1 MRERRIL
8 KRFLLIPAVAGL
20 LALSGCS
27 SFDRMRSAAENGEPA
42 AQYELAEYYRSGD
55 PALSVLWM
63 TRAAENGY
71 PKAMVELGKFHLDG
85 FGVQR
90 DRDAALGWWEKAA
103 LGKGDLAAAQL
114 LGELLLPDPPPG
126 RAELAV
132 AACGV
137 LLADPACEE
146 RRKFAAKLLDE
157 GGKLCA
163 MLKLAD
169 RREELAAVEKRFTRI
184 FRESA
189 DCFDLS
195 DPKVLES
202 MDRLSDEFYLLPPL
216 AGKPPAPTE
225 VSGLRPEFAAL
236 LGACD
241 RLDVDELPKLIE
253 TARRLPDFPEFLS
266 TVPELIVPMFF
277 GKPELYGGITAGR
290 SFYDF
295 ALFGSSMTVSR
306 EYDSLSRP
314 FPVLASRTSIQ
325 DGEGVFLFGKPGM
338 KPIPA
343 DRFCKYGSCELF
355 GVRIEYGPL
364 GEFSK
369 LLADVEKLY
378 GKLTPVEHTFEL
390 IRESRPYLVKI
401 TVPAYE
407 RKGGKL
413 HVLLTDNVKPLKV
426 ELLDLIPGTPEFRH
440 WEEYIAM
447 NSVDGVFVWKHQNAE
462 HYLTA
467 ADAYER
473 LKLRNY
479 EKKAFVNRIREEY
492 FPGRMLEVVD
502 VRRTGI
508 LAGTIVQDM
517 KKIAE
522 GILPVQKEQGK

>member
-103 LGKGDLAAAQL
+103 LGKGDLEAAQL

-132 AACGV
+132 AAYGV

-157 GGKLCA
+157 GGKLRA

-236 LGACD
+236 LGAGRGRTD
-241 RLDVDELPKLIE
+241 NMQYRNMFRIATRNAVQRAQFADAVSGQQRTGPFD
-253 TARRLPDFPEFLS
+253 ARIAVS
-266 TVPELIVPMFF
+266 
-277 GKPELYGGITAGR
+277 GICR
-290 SFYDF
+290 
-295 ALFGSSMTVSR
+295 
-306 EYDSLSRP
+306 
-314 FPVLASRTSIQ
+314 IQ
-325 DGEGVFLFGKPGM
+325 LVGA
-338 KPIPA
+338 A
-343 DRFCKYGSCELF
+343 DPPQGA
-355 GVRIEYGPL
+355 VRDDAI
-364 GEFSK
+364 
-369 LLADVEKLY
+369 EKL
-378 GKLTPVEHTFEL
+378 
-390 IRESRPYLVKI
+390 
-401 TVPAYE
+401 
-407 RKGGKL
+407 
-413 HVLLTDNVKPLKV
+413 
-426 ELLDLIPGTPEFRH
+426 
-440 WEEYIAM
+440 
-447 NSVDGVFVWKHQNAE
+447 
-462 HYLTA
+462 
-467 ADAYER
+467 
-473 LKLRNY
+473 
-479 EKKAFVNRIREEY
+479 
-492 FPGRMLEVVD
+492 
-502 VRRTGI
+502 
-508 LAGTIVQDM
+508 
-517 KKIAE
+517 
-522 GILPVQKEQGK
+522 

>member
-103 LGKGDLAAAQL
+103 LGKGDLEAAQL

-132 AACGV
+132 AASGV

-157 GGKLCA
+157 GGKLRA

-236 LGACD
+236 LAPATG
-241 RLDVDELPKLIE
+241 
-253 TARRLPDFPEFLS
+253 S
-266 TVPELIVPMFF
+266 T
-277 GKPELYGGITAGR
+277 
-290 SFYDF
+290 S
-295 ALFGSSMTVSR
+295 
-306 EYDSLSRP
+306 
-314 FPVLASRTSIQ
+314 TS
-325 DGEGVFLFGKPGM
+325 
-338 KPIPA
+338 
-343 DRFCKYGSCELF
+343 C
-355 GVRIEYGPL
+355 
-364 GEFSK
+364 
-369 LLADVEKLY
+369 
-378 GKLTPVEHTFEL
+378 
-390 IRESRPYLVKI
+390 
-401 TVPAYE
+401 
-407 RKGGKL
+407 
-413 HVLLTDNVKPLKV
+413 
-426 ELLDLIPGTPEFRH
+426 
-440 WEEYIAM
+440 
-447 NSVDGVFVWKHQNAE
+447 
-462 HYLTA
+462 
-467 ADAYER
+467 
-473 LKLRNY
+473 RN
-479 EKKAFVNRIREEY
+479 
-492 FPGRMLEVVD
+492 
-502 VRRTGI
+502 
-508 LAGTIVQDM
+508 
-517 KKIAE
+517 
-522 GILPVQKEQGK
+522 